1 MATMTHRERV
11 LCALNH
17 QEPDRVPLDLG
28 GNRSTSLVVETC
40 ESLNR
45 YLGIRAPT
53 RIYSKWLNIAHANEE
68 VLRRFDIDTRGVSA
82 GDPDNWQDII
92 FPDGSYQDEWGVV
105 RSRPSG
111 GLYYDLTKSPLA
123 GDPRLE
129 DLKKYRWPDPHDPG
143 RTRGMAEAARRLHQ
157 ETDYAV
163 IVNMPGGIVHQAQFL
178 RGFEGWFT
186 DLVADPTFFTALMEK
201 LADLW
206 IEMAKDEFDAVGDNL
221 DICFYGDDMAFQ
233 HGPMMSMDMYRK
245 MIKPHHKRLFSYIRS
260 RTSAKIAYHTC
271 GSVAHLIPDLID
283 VGVGALNPVQVSAA
297 NMDTKKLKQ
306 EFGKDIA
313 FWGAIDTQRVLPFG
327 TVEDVK
333 AEVKRRIDDLG
344 RGGGYIVCAVHNIQP
359 DVSPEKICAMY
370 DTAREYRPRPA

>member
-1 MATMTHRERV
+1 MAAMTHRERV

-105 RSRPSG
+105 RSKPKDS
-111 GLYYDLTKSPLA
+111 LYYDLTRAPFQGEPTIA
-123 GDPRLE
+123 DLE
-129 DLKKYRWPDPHDPG
+129 KFSWPDPHDPG
-143 RTRGMAEAARRLHQ
+143 RCRGLAEEAARLH
-157 ETDYAV
+157 EGSDYAV
-163 IVNMPGGIVHQAQFL
+163 VLNLPGGVVHQSQFM

-186 DLVADPTFFTALMEK
+186 DLILNPSFFHALLEK
-201 LADLW
+201 ICDLW
-206 IEMAKDEFDAVGDNL
+206 IEMAKEELDAVGNQI

-233 HGPMMSMDMYRK
+233 NGPMMSMELYRK
-245 MIKPHHKRLFSYIRS
+245 MIKPHHKRLFSYVKS
-260 RTSAKIAYHTC
+260 RTSAKILYHTC
-271 GSVAHLIPDLID
+271 GSVIHLIPDLIELGVD
-283 VGVGALNPVQVSAA
+283 VLNPVQVSAKG
-297 NMDTKKLKQ
+297 MDTRLLKQ
-306 EFGKDIA
+306 EFGKDIS

-327 TVEDVK
+327 SPE
-333 AEVKRRIDDLG
+333 EVAGEVRRRIDDLG
-344 RGGGYIVCAVHNIQP
+344 PGGGYVLCAVHNIQA
-359 DVSPEKICAMY
+359 DVSAQNICAMY
-370 DTAREYRPRPA
+370 DAAREYGVY